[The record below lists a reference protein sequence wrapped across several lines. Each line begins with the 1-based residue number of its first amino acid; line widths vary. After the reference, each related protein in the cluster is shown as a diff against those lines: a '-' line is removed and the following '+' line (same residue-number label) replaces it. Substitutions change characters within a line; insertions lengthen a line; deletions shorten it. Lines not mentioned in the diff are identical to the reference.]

1 MARDEALGGAVVP
14 GGVYRHFKGNRYKV
28 LDVVRHSET
37 GLPMVLYKPLYGE
50 GGLWVRPLEMFTE
63 EVEVDGA
70 KVKRFEL
77 VEPEPEIETQAV
89 WTDDA
94 VFRRLMTDPD
104 ENLSPAPDMYQLILE
119 QGGERR
125 FGVMLTPGGP
135 GKAGEQ
141 DGTKPTLLLLHGF
154 PGNERNFDLAHA
166 IRRLGWNVMIFHY
179 RGTWG
184 SDGTFT
190 FENALEDIRVA
201 LAYLRSEAAVD
212 EFGVDPERLFIA
224 GNSFG
229 GFAAMLTAQEDPGI
243 KGCIA
248 LSVYD
253 LGRMARLIEVDPEAE
268 AQMKGMFESLVKLT
282 VGGDVEA
289 LTQEIRDH
297 KEDWDI
303 SGKAGRM
310 KGRPVLL
317 MAGSR
322 DLDGPAEVHYEP
334 LRQALEASGA
344 LLEAHLLDSDHGFQ
358 NKRVEV
364 ACKIGRFLEIG

>member
-1 MARDEALGGAVVP
+1 MEKDEAWKGAVVP

-28 LDVVRHSET
+28 LEVVRHSET
-37 GLPMVLYKPLYGE
+37 GLPMVLYQPLYGD
-50 GGLWVRPLEMFTE
+50 GGFWVRPLEMFTE
-63 EVEVDGA
+63 EVEVNGA

-77 VEPEPEIETQAV
+77 QEFETEPEWANEAI
-89 WTDDA
+89 
-94 VFRRLMTDPD
+94 FRRLMTDPD
-104 ENLSPAPDMYQLILE
+104 EGLSPAPDMYQLILE
-119 QGGERR
+119 HNGERR
-125 FGVMLTPGGP
+125 FGVMLTPGDP
-135 GKAGEQ
+135 VEAGEQ
-141 DGTKPTLLLLHGF
+141 GGAKPTLLLLHGF
-154 PGNERNFDLAHA
+154 PGNERNFDIAHA

-184 SDGTFT
+184 SDGAFT
-190 FENALEDIRVA
+190 FQNALEDIRVA
-201 LAYLRSEAAVD
+201 LAYLRSEAAMS
-212 EFGVDPERLFIA
+212 EFGVDSERLFIA

-229 GFAAMLTAQEDPGI
+229 GFAAMLPAQEDPGI

-253 LGRMARLIEVDPEAE
+253 LGRMAELIERDCEAE
-268 AQMKGMFESLVKLT
+268 AQMKGMFGSLVKLT

-297 KEDWDI
+297 KNDWDI
-303 SGKAGRM
+303 SGKAGLL

-317 MAGSR
+317 LAGSR
-322 DLDGPAEVHYEP
+322 DLDGPAEVHFEP
-334 LRQALEASGA
+334 LRQALEASGV

-364 ACKIGRFLEIG
+364 TCRIGRFLEQW

>member
-1 MARDEALGGAVVP
+1 MEKDEVWKGAVVP

-37 GLPMVLYKPLYGE
+37 GLPMVLYQPLYGE

-63 EVEVDGA
+63 EVNVDGA

-77 VEPEPEIETQAV
+77 QENEAETVAEK
-89 WTDDA
+89 TDEA
-94 VFRRLMTDPD
+94 IFRRLMTDPD
-104 ENLSPAPDMYQLILE
+104 EGLSPAPDLYQLILE

-125 FGVMLTPGGP
+125 FGVMLTPGGSE
-135 GKAGEQ
+135 KAG
-141 DGTKPTLLLLHGF
+141 GLYGAKPTLLLLHGF

-166 IRRLGWNVMIFHY
+166 VRRLGWNVMIFHY

-243 KGCIA
+243 RGCVA

-253 LGRMARLIEVDPEAE
+253 LGRMAKLIEIDSEAE

-297 KEDWDI
+297 AEAWDI
-303 SGKAGRM
+303 SGKAGLM

-317 MAGSR
+317 LAGSR

-364 ACKIGRFLEIG
+364 ACKIGRFLEKW